1 MNKAIEFLAQDLQT
15 YIDNSDRMVVSIDK
29 ILEKSKYVVGEI
41 N

>member
-29 ILEKSKYVVGEI
+29 ILEKV
-41 N
+41 NM